1 MRGSWRHLGSIL
13 GGLRPS
19 WERLGGV
26 LGPLGVVL
34 GHLGGVLGALWAP
47 NPNKSEGDLFLEPI
61 LGSVWGGLG
70 ASWALLKVPWR
81 VFLPLLERLGRV
93 LTTNWKKTR
102 FLQSRKR
109 FFNLFDAFETL
120 KFDVSPRR
128 EPYFSKKYVFV
139 LFSYFVL
146 FWPVLG
152 ALLASFWRSW
162 GGLGGILG
170 HLGPGQGRSS
180 KVRSSQVRSSPVKMA
195 LRPSREWERGQ
206 VWAGRGSPVI

>member
-1 MRGSWRHLGSIL
+1 M
-13 GGLRPS
+13 
-19 WERLGGV
+19 
-26 LGPLGVVL
+26 GPLGVVL
-34 GHLGGVLGALWAP
+34 GRLGGVLGALWAP

-61 LGSVWGGLG
+61 LGSVLGGLG
-70 ASWALLKVPWR
+70 ASWALLKVSWR
-81 VFLPLLERLGRV
+81 VFLPLLECLGRV

-128 EPYFSKKYVFV
+128 EPYFSKNNFFV
-139 LFSYFVL
+139 IFGILCCS
-146 FWPVLG
+146 WPVLG
-152 ALLASFWRSW
+152 AMLASFWKSW

-195 LRPSREWERGQ
+195 RGTSPQWGRGQ
-206 VWAGRGSPVI
+206 VWAGRGSPVM